1 MNAFRASILGMPQS
15 LRDLALDLGL
25 EDNIPLFEV
34 ARTSV
39 KARPDTSPDEVIAEL
54 SDVLVR
60 LFHERRIA
68 VYEGP
73 WRSNDPPRVY
83 GSDAVELLA
92 DLRRYRFENEEAF
105 GLDRVYYVNVDNI
118 AE

>member
-1 MNAFRASILGMPQS
+1 MPQS

-25 EDNIPLFEV
+25 EDDIPLFQV
-34 ARTSV
+34 AQSSL
-39 KARPDTSPDEVIAEL
+39 KARPDTSLEEVISEL

-60 LFHERRIA
+60 LFQEGRIA

-73 WRSNDPPRVY
+73 WQSNDPPQKY
-83 GSDAVELLA
+83 GSEVVELLA

-105 GLDRVYYVNVDNI
+105 GLDRVYYINVDNI

>member
-1 MNAFRASILGMPQS
+1 MAQS
-15 LRDLALDLGL
+15 LRDLALDQGL
-25 EDNIPLFEV
+25 EDDIPLFEV
-34 ARTSV
+34 AQSSV
-39 KARPDTSPDEVIAEL
+39 KARPDTSPDEVISEL

-60 LFHERRIA
+60 LFHEGRIA

-73 WRSNDPPRVY
+73 WQSSNPRRVH

-92 DLRRYRFENEEAF
+92 DLRRYRFENEAAF